1 MRSTF
6 NIKEPNKN
14 KDSLILFSAYFK
26 NEARKFVYSTGET
39 IHPTDWNFENREPNN
54 LNGRT
59 DKANKHRV
67 TKGNVVNGCF

>member
-26 NEARKFVYSTGET
+26 NEDANLSTQQEKKYILTNG
-39 IHPTDWNFENREPNN
+39 ILKIGN
-54 LNGRT
+54 LKTSTVEQIRQIGI
-59 DKANKHRV
+59 
-67 TKGNVVNGCF
+67 GLLSVN